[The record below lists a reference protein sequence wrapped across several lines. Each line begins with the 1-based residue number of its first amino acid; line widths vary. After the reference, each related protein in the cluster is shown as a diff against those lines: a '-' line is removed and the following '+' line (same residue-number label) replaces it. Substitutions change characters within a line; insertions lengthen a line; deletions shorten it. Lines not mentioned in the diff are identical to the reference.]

1 MCLTKTSSSLLEKR
15 AVNVKN
21 VLRSVGVGLALGSLG
36 LPVALSTA
44 VGYGNYKHLNHYMNK
59 IKQEQYNGDDE
70 KFRVAMQER
79 ADSDT
84 SKYRMMFSYPK
95 RAIST
100 LLNNTK

>member
-1 MCLTKTSSSLLEKR
+1 
-15 AVNVKN
+15 
-21 VLRSVGVGLALGSLG
+21 
-36 LPVALSTA
+36 
-44 VGYGNYKHLNHYMNK
+44 MNK

-100 LLNNTK
+100 LLNNTKQ